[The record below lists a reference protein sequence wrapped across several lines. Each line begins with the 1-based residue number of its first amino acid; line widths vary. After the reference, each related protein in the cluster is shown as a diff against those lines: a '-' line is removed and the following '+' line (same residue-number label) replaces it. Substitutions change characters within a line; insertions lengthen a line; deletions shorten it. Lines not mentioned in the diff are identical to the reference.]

1 VSQLMHSSD
10 VSSSILFDTDRKVD
24 AIVLAPDSEDSAT
37 ELSSNDKSKSGSSV
51 TESASE
57 DEGLAGD
64 HASVRQQLGSEVRVI
79 YEAC

>member
-1 VSQLMHSSD
+1 MHCSD
-10 VSSSILFDTDRKVD
+10 VSSLILFDTDRKVD
-24 AIVLAPDSEDSAT
+24 AILAPDSEDSAT
-37 ELSSNDKSKSGSSV
+37 ESSSNDKSKSGSSV